1 MHIAIPVPP
10 ASAILDDRGAV
21 LRITGVDGGPLELR
35 VDDGL
40 VFARYLSQEPRQ
52 WSAVTLAAVMEF
64 FVHDSPVSTWL
75 RTHGAFPLRQL
86 LVDSLAATDAGDVA
100 A

>member
-1 MHIAIPVPP
+1 MHLTVPVPP
-10 ASAILDDRGAV
+10 STATLDDRGAV
-21 LRITGVDGGPLELR
+21 LRISGVSGGPLELR

-52 WSAVTLAAVMEF
+52 WSPVSLAAVMEF

-75 RTHGAFPLRQL
+75 RLHGAFPLRQL
-86 LVDSLAATDAGDVA
+86 LVDSLAAADAGDVPA
-100 A
+100 